1 MKRRKKVGRRRRRK
15 WNRKMR
21 RLSRRHRRPKV
32 KSTSSQTIICVNGSQ
47 SLQIRTEKMRRGGR
61 RRRKRRRRKRRR
73 RKRRKRRRGRR
84 NRRRRKRKRSRKK
97 KRRRRQKRKRKAR
110 RRRKKKGRRKN
121 RGYKRRYKRYVGES
135 RLPEMPLLKVYSGVD
150 ENAKLLRAYFV
161 TDSRVSGTNVVDG
174 GSNPSPTELQSVVE
188 VIDRGIRDEV
198 AIGHRIGK
206 RSTRGGGVSCYRVQN
221 FGRREKEHWQYLGGR
236 PISTAT
242 SHPFA
247 RCLYS
252 CVLPV

>member
-110 RRRKKKGRRKN
+110 TRKKKGRRKN

>member
-73 RKRRKRRRGRR
+73 RKLRKRRRRR
-84 NRRRRKRKRSRKK
+84 RTRRRRKRKRSRKK

-110 RRRKKKGRRKN
+110 TRKKKGRRKN

-150 ENAKLLRAYFV
+150 ESAKLLRAYFV
-161 TDSRVSGTNVVDG
+161 TDSRVSGTNVLDG
-174 GSNPSPTELQSVVE
+174 GSNPSPTELQSAVE
-188 VIDRGIRDEV
+188 VIDRGIRDEA

-221 FGRREKEHWQYLGGR
+221 FGRQEKEHWQYLGGR

>member
-73 RKRRKRRRGRR
+73 RKLRKRRRRR
-84 NRRRRKRKRSRKK
+84 RTRRRRKRKRSRKK

-110 RRRKKKGRRKN
+110 TRKKKGRRKN
-121 RGYKRRYKRYVGES
+121 RGDKRRYKRYVGES

-150 ENAKLLRAYFV
+150 ESAKLLRAYFV

-188 VIDRGIRDEV
+188 VIDRGIRDEA

-221 FGRREKEHWQYLGGR
+221 FGRQEKEHWQYLGGR

>member
-73 RKRRKRRRGRR
+73 RKRRQRRRRR
-84 NRRRRKRKRSRKK
+84 RTRRRRKRKRSRKK

-110 RRRKKKGRRKN
+110 TRKKKGRRKN

-188 VIDRGIRDEV
+188 VIDRGIRDEA

>member
-61 RRRKRRRRKRRR
+61 RRRKRRKRKRRR
-73 RKRRKRRRGRR
+73 RKRRKRRRRRR

-110 RRRKKKGRRKN
+110 RRKKKGRRKN
-121 RGYKRRYKRYVGES
+121 RGDKSRYKRYVGES

-150 ENAKLLRAYFV
+150 ESAKLLRAYFV

-188 VIDRGIRDEV
+188 VIDRGIRDEA

-221 FGRREKEHWQYLGGR
+221 FGRQEKEHWQYLGGR

>member
-73 RKRRKRRRGRR
+73 RKLRKRRRRR
-84 NRRRRKRKRSRKK
+84 RTRRRRKRKRSRKK

-110 RRRKKKGRRKN
+110 TRKKKGRRKN

-161 TDSRVSGTNVVDG
+161 TDSRVSGTNVIDG

-188 VIDRGIRDEV
+188 VIDRGIRDEA

-221 FGRREKEHWQYLGGR
+221 FGRQEKEHWQYLGGR